1 MKVSAFSKRTET
13 RTDSFKGAL
22 TVAGGIIAIIILP
35 KSASKAYFLTE
46 EEKAIAYHRMAA
58 NSSTVVDSD
67 FSFRQAIRVFKE
79 DRLWPVYMIIGFC
92 VGVPLFSVSNFLPQI
107 VARLGYDTVKTN
119 LYTVAPNVVGA
130 FCVVCVAFSSDY
142 WGDRSCHLAATLA
155 VTAIGFV
162 VLACVDVTKNLG
174 VGYFACFLLCAG
186 GFITSPLLSTWYN
199 NNTPDEN
206 QRAILTPVLVATAN
220 AMGLVAANIF
230 TEKSAPRYEMASI
243 ICACFG
249 FAGMAITLSLGFWM
263 RWDNRRR
270 DKAQGVVLKAGDV
283 ATSELKRGQKDPK
296 WRWMG
301 GVP

>member
-1 MKVSAFSKRTET
+1 MYV
-13 RTDSFKGAL
+13 
-22 TVAGGIIAIIILP
+22 LP
-35 KSASKAYFLTE
+35 KSAATAYFLND
-46 EEKAIAYHRMAA
+46 EEKLLAYHRIAA
-58 NSSTVVDSD
+58 NSSSVVDSKY
-67 FSFRQAIRVFKE
+67 SFRQAIRVFKQ

-92 VGVPLFSVSNFLPQI
+92 VGVPLFSVSNFLPQM
-107 VARLGYDTVKTN
+107 VARFGYSTVKTN
-119 LYTVAPNVVGA
+119 LYTVAPNIVGA
-130 FCVVCVAFSSDY
+130 CFVVATAFSSDY
-142 WGDRSCHLAATLA
+142 WGDRSLHLATMLS

-162 VLACVDVTKNLG
+162 VLACVDVTKHIG

-230 TEKSAPRYEMASI
+230 TPQSAPRYYLASV

-249 FAGMAITLSLGFWM
+249 FVGVAITLALGLWM
-263 RWDNRRR
+263 RWDNKRRN
-270 DKAQGVVLKAGDV
+270 KAQGVHLKAGDV
-283 ATSELKRGQKDPK
+283 PTSEMPEGQNNPK

-301 GVP
+301 GVPG

>member
-1 MKVSAFSKRTET
+1 
-13 RTDSFKGAL
+13 
-22 TVAGGIIAIIILP
+22 
-35 KSASKAYFLTE
+35 
-46 EEKAIAYHRMAA
+46 MAA

-67 FSFRQAIRVFKE
+67 FSFRQAIRIFKQ

-155 VTAIGFV
+155 VTATGFV
-162 VLACVDVTKNLG
+162 VLACVDITKNIG

-249 FAGMAITLSLGFWM
+249 FAGAAITLGLGFWM

-270 DKAQGVVLKAGDV
+270 DSEQGVVLKASDV
-283 ATSELKRGQKDPK
+283 ATSELKSGQKDPK

>member
-1 MKVSAFSKRTET
+1 
-13 RTDSFKGAL
+13 
-22 TVAGGIIAIIILP
+22 
-35 KSASKAYFLTE
+35 
-46 EEKAIAYHRMAA
+46 
-58 NSSTVVDSD
+58 
-67 FSFRQAIRVFKE
+67 
-79 DRLWPVYMIIGFC
+79 MIIGFC

-107 VARLGYDTVKTN
+107 VARLGFDTVKTN

-142 WGDRSCHLAATLA
+142 WGDRSIHLAATLGT
-155 VTAIGFV
+155 TAIGFV
-162 VLACVDVTKNLG
+162 VLACVDITAHLQ

-206 QRAILTPVLVATAN
+206 QRAVLTPVLVSSAN

-249 FAGMAITLSLGFWM
+249 FAGVAITLGLGFWM
-263 RWDNRRR
+263 KLDNKRR
-270 DKAQGVVLKAGDV
+270 DREQGVKLKAGDV
-283 ATSELKRGQKDPK
+283 ATSELKEGQKSPG

>member
-1 MKVSAFSKRTET
+1 
-13 RTDSFKGAL
+13 
-22 TVAGGIIAIIILP
+22 LP
-35 KSASKAYFLTE
+35 KSAATAYFLNE
-46 EEKAIAYHRMAA
+46 EEKALAYHRIAV
-58 NSSTVVDSD
+58 NSSTDVDSK
-67 FSFRQAIRVFKE
+67 FSFHQAIQVFKE

-107 VARLGYDTVKTN
+107 IARLGYGTVKTN

-130 FCVVCVAFSSDY
+130 CCVVFVAFSSDY
-142 WGDRSCHLAATLA
+142 WGDRSIHLAATLA
-155 VTAIGFV
+155 TTAVGFV
-162 VLACVDVTKNLG
+162 VLACVDVTKHLG
-174 VGYFACFLLCAG
+174 VGYFAAFLLCAG

-206 QRAILTPVLVATAN
+206 QRAILTPVMVATAN

-249 FAGMAITLSLGFWM
+249 FAGSLIALGLGFWM
-263 RWDNRRR
+263 KFDNNRR
-270 DKAQGVVLKAGDV
+270 DKGQGIVLKAGDV
-283 ATSELKRGQKDPK
+283 PTSQMKGGQKDPS

>member
-1 MKVSAFSKRTET
+1 
-13 RTDSFKGAL
+13 
-22 TVAGGIIAIIILP
+22 
-35 KSASKAYFLTE
+35 
-46 EEKAIAYHRMAA
+46 MA
-58 NSSTVVDSD
+58 
-67 FSFRQAIRVFKE
+67 
-79 DRLWPVYMIIGFC
+79 IGFC
-92 VGVPLFSVSNFLPQI
+92 VGVPLYSVSNFLPQI

-119 LYTVAPNVVGA
+119 LYTVAPNVVGSL
-130 FCVVCVAFSSDY
+130 FVVAVAFSSD
-142 WGDRSCHLAATLA
+142 WLGDRSAHLAATLS

-162 VLACVDVTKNLG
+162 VLACVDITQNIG

-199 NNTPDEN
+199 NNTPEEN

-249 FAGMAITLSLGFWM
+249 FAGALITLALGFWM
-263 RWDNRRR
+263 NRDNRLRNR
-270 DKAQGVVLKAGDV
+270 AQGIKLKAGDV
-283 ATSELKRGQKDPK
+283 PTSEMTGGHKDPR

-301 GVP
+301 ADWGA